1 MGKMTT
7 IDHKIK
13 SKARKAD
20 GAPSERNN
28 LRDGATA
35 SIPRLGTPLTKLC
48 LGANLLQGDLLREL
62 EVPELGVVVLGAV
75 VHGAGV
81 AGRGHDRVALV
92 HLELMEYIV
101 LNNLKLN

>member
-1 MGKMTT
+1 MVNCAEEHGN
-7 IDHKIK
+7 KIK
-13 SKARKAD
+13 GKVHKAD
-20 GAPSERNN
+20 GAPSEGNN

-35 SIPRLGTPLTKLC
+35 SIPRLGTPLTQFC

-62 EVPELGVVVLGAV
+62 EVSELGVVVLGAV

-92 HLELMEYIV
+92 HL
-101 LNNLKLN
+101 

>member
-1 MGKMTT
+1 MGNITA

-13 SKARKAD
+13 STAHKAD
-20 GAPSERNN
+20 GAPSEGNN

-35 SIPRLGTPLTKLC
+35 SYPSLGTPLMLKLC
-48 LGANLLQGDLLREL
+48 LAANLLQGDLLREL
-62 EVPELGVVVLGAV
+62 EVPELGLVVLGAV

-92 HLELMEYIV
+92 HLEIM
-101 LNNLKLN
+101 K

>member
-1 MGKMTT
+1 M
-7 IDHKIK
+7 
-13 SKARKAD
+13 
-20 GAPSERNN
+20 
-28 LRDGATA
+28 
-35 SIPRLGTPLTKLC
+35 
-48 LGANLLQGDLLREL
+48 REL
-62 EVPELGVVVLGAV
+62 EVSELGVVVLGAV

>member
-1 MGKMTT
+1 MVTLYFILIEMMGNMTT
-7 IDHKIK
+7 IDNKIK
-13 SKARKAD
+13 SKAHKAD
-20 GAPSERNN
+20 GAPSEGNN

-35 SIPRLGTPLTKLC
+35 SIPRLGTPLPTKPC

-62 EVPELGVVVLGAV
+62 EVPELGVVVLGTV

-92 HLELMEYIV
+92 HL
-101 LNNLKLN
+101 